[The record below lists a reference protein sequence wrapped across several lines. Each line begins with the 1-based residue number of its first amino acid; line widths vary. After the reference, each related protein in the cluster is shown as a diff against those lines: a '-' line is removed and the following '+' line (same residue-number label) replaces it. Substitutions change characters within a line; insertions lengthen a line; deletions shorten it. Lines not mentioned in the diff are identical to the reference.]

1 MSFPAAILAGGLGT
15 RLGELTRSIPKALIP
30 IDGQPFLAHQLALL
44 RRNGIDRVVMCLG
57 HYGEQIREFAGDGS
71 QFGLSVDYSFDGPT
85 LLGTAGALR
94 RASHLLDDAFFVIYG
109 DSYLPCHYQA
119 VRESFELSGKRGLM
133 TVFHNRN
140 AFDTSNVEFR
150 NGAIAVYD
158 KKNRT
163 PAMHHIDYGLGVF
176 RRDVFLAI
184 PENQPYDLAQVYVDL
199 LVKGDLAAYEVAE
212 RFYEI
217 GSVQGIREL
226 EQYLRGEDKR

>member
-109 DSYLPCHYQA
+109 DSYLPCDYQA

-199 LVKGDLAAYEVAE
+199 LVKGELAAYEVAE